1 MFEEESEKD
10 LEEAEEVSTKKKK
23 KTQDFDVKLRES
35 IRDKTKRDKKVRE

>member
-1 MFEEESEKD
+1 MFEEESEED

-23 KTQDFDVKLRES
+23 KTGDFDVKSRES